1 MEYKD
6 YYRILGVSKNATE
19 QEIKKAYR
27 ELARKYHPD
36 AHADS
41 DPATRKA
48 AEDRFKEI
56 NEAYEVL
63 SDPEKRR
70 VYDQFGAQWQQFA
83 RGGGNPEDFWRQW
96 TAGQGGPTGRVY
108 TRTVSPEEFEEIFGG
123 SGFSDFFEMLFG
135 RGGIGGFGGFGPFAE
150 TVGGTRI
157 PRRGQDAEQPITVTL
172 QEAYHGARRV
182 LQLNGERIEV
192 TIPRGVKTGSKV
204 RVAGKGAPGVAGGA
218 AGDLYLRVEVLP
230 DPTFT
235 REEDNLRVK
244 VPVDLYTLIL
254 GGEVQVPTLDRPVM
268 LTIPPET
275 PNGKVFR
282 LRGLGMPN
290 LRHPDRRGDLYVVVE
305 AQLPQKLSER
315 ERELFRELRRLRAH

>member
-27 ELARKYHPD
+27 DLARKYHPD
-36 AHADS
+36 AHAHS
-41 DPATRKA
+41 DPAARKA
-48 AEDRFKEI
+48 AEERFKEI

-63 SDPEKRR
+63 SDPDKRR
-70 VYDQFGAQWQQFA
+70 KYDQFGAQWQQFTS
-83 RGGGNPEDFWRQW
+83 RGGNPQDFWQQW
-96 TAGQGGPTGRVY
+96 YANQGGGPTGGVY
-108 TRTVSPEEFEEIFGG
+108 TRTVSPEEFEQIFGE

-135 RGGIGGFGGFGPFAE
+135 RGGFGFGPFAE
-150 TVGGTRI
+150 RAGGVRV

-235 REEDNLRVK
+235 REGDDLRVR
-244 VPVDLYTLIL
+244 VPVDLYTMIL
-254 GGEVQVPTLDRPVM
+254 GGEVQVPTLDRPVV
-268 LTIPPET
+268 LTVPPET

-290 LRHPDRRGDLYVVVE
+290 LRHPDQRGDLYAVVE
-305 AQLPQKLSER
+305 VQLPKDLSER
-315 ERELFRELRRLRAH
+315 ERELFRELRRLRSR